1 MSERLGDLR
10 ARLDAT
16 HQLEAVITAM
26 RGVAAARLRE
36 AQTHLEG
43 VRAYAHTLGEA
54 LGEAMA
60 LAPPQAH
67 AERSRAD
74 GHLVV
79 ALCAEQGFAGAFSER
94 ALDAAQRRLA
104 ATRPGGAAL
113 FVIGGRGQAIAEE
126 RGLDI
131 EWSAPMIAH
140 VDEADALADHIADA
154 LYDRLG
160 SRRTARVTMVHSA
173 PDASGAVALIERPL
187 IPLDLARFPA
197 SRRAVPP
204 LTTLPP
210 ALLLA
215 RLAEEYVFAEL
226 CEAVVLSF
234 AAENQARMQAMIAA
248 RQNVRDTLD
257 ALTAS
262 YRRIRQDEI
271 TNEIIELAAR

>member
-1 MSERLGDLR
+1 MSERLSDLR
-10 ARLDAT
+10 ARLGAT
-16 HQLEAVITAM
+16 RQLEAVITAM

-60 LAPPQAH
+60 LQPEAQM
-67 AERSRAD
+67 ERSRPR
-74 GHLVV
+74 GHVV
-79 ALCAEQGFAGAFSER
+79 IALCAEQGFAGAFSER
-94 ALDAAQRRLA
+94 VLDVAQRRLA
-104 ATRPGGAAL
+104 AAGQAASL
-113 FVIGGRGQAIAEE
+113 FLVGGRGQAIAEE
-126 RGLDI
+126 RGLSVD
-131 EWSAPMIAH
+131 WSAPMVAH
-140 VDEADALADHIADA
+140 VDEAALLADQIADA

-160 SRRTARVTMVHSA
+160 AERTAEVTMVYSA
-173 PDASGAVALIERPL
+173 PDTPAAVTVAERPL

-197 SRRAVPP
+197 SRRSVPP
-204 LTTLPP
+204 LATLPP

-226 CEAVVLSF
+226 CEALVLSF
-234 AAENQARMQAMIAA
+234 AAENEARLQAMIAA

-257 ALTAS
+257 ALMAS